1 MIMCV
6 FCISC
11 VSAGFLDGFFSGE
24 SNESND
30 ANASF
35 VDLATKGSK
44 NEDWQYPKNLK
55 VSVTDKGTVLS
66 NNGDGNAFYTVN
78 KPSTSKN
85 DANDLIEWNAP
96 YAVEFD
102 LVSNSGSS
110 ILITDGENGS
120 SRTFE
125 QLGANNNSH
134 IKLVNDGSTI
144 QYFINGMSD
153 PVYKFS
159 DKPINPSAIR
169 FVIPQG
175 SSLTYKNFTIY

>member
-85 DANDLIEWNAP
+85 DANDLIEWDAP